1 VQGAKP
7 WRYTGEEANMD
18 REEIKKLV
26 KMWWDLYNDVTL
38 DYNYNGASD
47 EADVA
52 VPELKYSQAPS
63 AA

>member
-1 VQGAKP
+1 
-7 WRYTGEEANMD
+7 MD

-38 DYNYNGASD
+38 DYNYNGAS

-52 VPELKYSQAPS
+52 VPELKYSRAPS